1 VTLAATTDIL
11 VIGGGPAG
19 AAAAYWAAS
28 AGHDVTVLEREAMP
42 RERPCGDTLTPR
54 AVGELYEMGL
64 RDQLAEAHR
73 IAGLRMTAHGRSV
86 ELPWPQDTG
95 GPDHGLSI
103 RRPVLDELLLR
114 HAEDAGAVVWMGA
127 EVSEPIIDDGHLRGC
142 LAEGSGVEHAP
153 AGPLEVRARFVVIA
167 DGPLSPFGRALG
179 TARSRTYAQGRAV
192 RAYFACDHHDDPWI
206 ESAFDLRD
214 GSGEQLPGYGWV
226 FPLGDGTANV
236 GVGLLSHH
244 AGNEAISPED
254 LFEQWVRQ
262 IPPRWE
268 LDATDLIGES
278 ASGRLP
284 MGASVR
290 PRSGPNWVVVG
301 DAAGSVSPFNGDG
314 VEPALSNGRLAA
326 EILGDA
332 LQNDDGL
339 ELRRYEA
346 ELEARYDRYYRLGRF
361 ATRAL
366 GKPGLMR
373 RVTQLGIRSQK
384 LTELTMRVSSNLL
397 RSDGRGTSSRLART
411 AERVAGWIPDD

>member
-1 VTLAATTDIL
+1 MTLAATTDIL
-11 VIGGGPAG
+11 VVGGGPAG

-42 RERPCGDTLTPR
+42 RDRPCGDTLTPR
-54 AVGELYEMGL
+54 AVGELHDMGL
-64 RDQLAEAHR
+64 RDQIADAHR

-86 ELPWPQDTG
+86 EVPWPQDSG
-95 GPDHGLSI
+95 RPDHGLTI

-114 HAEDAGAVVWMGA
+114 HAEAAGAVVWMGA
-127 EVSEPIIDDGHLRGC
+127 EVTEPIIDEGHLRGC
-142 LAEGSGVEHAP
+142 LAIGSGVEHAP

-192 RAYFACDHHDDPWI
+192 RAYFRCEHHEDPWI
-206 ESAFDLRD
+206 ESVFDLRE

-226 FPLGDGTANV
+226 FPMGDGTANV

-244 AGNEAISPED
+244 AGNEAIRPED

-262 IPPRWE
+262 IPARWE
-268 LDATDLIGES
+268 LDATDLLGEP
-278 ASGRLP
+278 AGGRLP

-326 EILGDA
+326 AVLGDA
-332 LQNDDGL
+332 LQKGDGL

-346 ELEARYDRYYRLGRF
+346 ELDARYDRYYRLGRL

-366 GKPGLMR
+366 GQPGLMR
-373 RVTQLGIRSQK
+373 RITRLGIRSRR
-384 LTELTMRVSSNLL
+384 LSEMTMRVSSNLV
-397 RSDGRGTSSRLART
+397 REDGTGAGSRVARI
-411 AERVAGWIPDD
+411 AERVAGLIPEE